1 MTHHSQTALNLV
13 REQSPERP
21 VALVRRAPVTVAAQ
35 WFQSHFKGEIF
46 YAVKANPSAWVIETL
61 RDAGVR
67 AFDVASINEVK
78 LVKALSPEARL
89 AFMHPVK
96 SRRAIAEAYYDF
108 GVRTF
113 SLDTQEELAKIL
125 DSTGGAKDLNLIVR
139 LATSGEGANLP
150 LTNKFGAQVYEAPA
164 LLLAARQA
172 TQDKMGISFHVG
184 SQCMRPT
191 AYAAAMSAASRSLVR
206 AGVLAD
212 IVDVGG
218 GFPSIYPGMVPPA
231 LSEYMDVIDRAFED
245 MKVHEAT
252 ELWAEPGRS
261 LVAESTSILTRVDLR
276 KGDALYLNDGAYGNL
291 FDATHAKWPFPVK
304 LHRADAGGEVSSE
317 LKPFRFYGPTCDSI
331 DHMPGP
337 FWLPADVVEG
347 DYIEIGM
354 LGAYGVAMATGF
366 NGYGESDTVFL
377 DEAPMASLFGLGPRH
392 ISLPRSETLEDNKIV
407 RFSRPKGGKKGRR
420 RRG

>member
-1 MTHHSQTALNLV
+1 MTNHSRTALNLV

-21 VALVRRAPVTVAAQ
+21 VALVRRAPVSIAAQ
-35 WFQSHFKGEIF
+35 WFQSHFKGTLF

-61 RDAGVR
+61 RDAGITS
-67 AFDVASINEVK
+67 FDVASINEVK
-78 LVKALSPEARL
+78 RVRELAPEARL

-96 SRRAIAEAYYDF
+96 SRRAISEAYYDF

-113 SLDTQEELAKIL
+113 SLDTHEELSKIL
-125 DSTGGAKDLNLIVR
+125 DATGGARDLNLIVR
-139 LATSGEGANLP
+139 LATTGEGANLP
-150 LTNKFGAQVYEAPA
+150 LTNKFGAQAYEAPA

-172 TQDKMGISFHVG
+172 TQDRMGISFHVG

-218 GFPSIYPGMVPPA
+218 GFPSVYPGMVPPA

-252 ELWAEPGRS
+252 ELWAEPGRA
-261 LVAESTSILTRVDLR
+261 LVAESTSILTRVELR
-276 KGDALYLNDGAYGNL
+276 KGDALYLNDGAYGSL
-291 FDATHAKWPFPVK
+291 FDATHAKWPFPVR
-304 LHRADAGGEVSSE
+304 LWRAEGEVSPE
-317 LKPFRFYGPTCDSI
+317 LRPFRFYGPTCDSI

-337 FWLPADVVEG
+337 FWLPADVAEG
-347 DYIEIGM
+347 DYVEIGM
-354 LGAYGVAMATGF
+354 LGAYGVAMSTGF
-366 NGYGESDTVFL
+366 NGYGDTDTVFL
-377 DEAPMASLFGLGPRH
+377 DDAPMASLFGLGPRH
-392 ISLPRSETLEDNKIV
+392 ISLPRADSTEDNKIV
-407 RFSRPKGGKKGRR
+407 RFSRPKGGRKGRR
-420 RRG
+420 RR